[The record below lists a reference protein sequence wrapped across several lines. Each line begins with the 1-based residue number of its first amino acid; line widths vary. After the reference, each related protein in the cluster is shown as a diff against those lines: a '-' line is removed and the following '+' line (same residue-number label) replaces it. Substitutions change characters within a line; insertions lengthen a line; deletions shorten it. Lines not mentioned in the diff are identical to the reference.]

1 MLHQFDYLW
10 LENLNFKKRGN
21 FGIEVI
27 IFYFKMPENHKNAK
41 FESFLVGK
49 NQKVPSYDVD
59 DLVDRLN
66 ERSKKWIIILQ
77 NISWDNDNNN
87 NSIGRSAEVVPRTI
101 ILLV

>member
-66 ERSKKWIIILQ
+66 ERSKRWIIIIEIIFQLVYFVVFKWRSILEKWQ
-77 NISWDNDNNN
+77 FISH
-87 NSIGRSAEVVPRTI
+87 
-101 ILLV
+101 

>member
-77 NISWDNDNNN
+77 NISWDNNDN
-87 NSIGRSAEVVPRTI
+87 NSIGRSER
-101 ILLV
+101 LYLEQ

>member
-41 FESFLVGK
+41 FESFHVGK

-77 NISWDNDNNN
+77 NISWDNNDN
-87 NSIGRSAEVVPRTI
+87 NSIGRSER
-101 ILLV
+101 LYLEQ

>member
-41 FESFLVGK
+41 FESFHVGK
-49 NQKVPSYDVD
+49 IQKVPSYDVD

-77 NISWDNDNNN
+77 NISWDNNDN
-87 NSIGRSAEVVPRTI
+87 NSIGRSER
-101 ILLV
+101 LYLEQ

>member
-1 MLHQFDYLW
+1 
-10 LENLNFKKRGN
+10 
-21 FGIEVI
+21 
-27 IFYFKMPENHKNAK
+27 MPENHKNAK